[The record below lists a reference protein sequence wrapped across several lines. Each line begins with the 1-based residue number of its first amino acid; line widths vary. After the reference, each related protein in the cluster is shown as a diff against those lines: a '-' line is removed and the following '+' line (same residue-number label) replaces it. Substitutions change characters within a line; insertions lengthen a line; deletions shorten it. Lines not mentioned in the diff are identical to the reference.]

1 MSTDARQLAIDAY
14 NQAQDLLY
22 ADRSPEQ
29 DTELLTLAF
38 VSKHFWKQ
46 AGGNMQFAISDW
58 LVSRV
63 FGELGFADLA
73 VEFAVASLN
82 YEDKNFPHWTKASL
96 HEGAARAFKS
106 VGMEQ
111 ECDRHV
117 ALAQEFLLL
126 EESSADAQVI
136 AEQLKDLLNS

>member
-1 MSTDARQLAIDAY
+1 MTTDARALAIDAY
-14 NQAQDLLY
+14 NKAQDLLY

-58 LVSRV
+58 LISRV

-73 VEFAVASLN
+73 VEFAVASLA
-82 YEDKNFPHWTKASL
+82 YEDKNFPYWTKASL
-96 HEGAARAFKS
+96 CEGAARAFKN
-106 VGMEQ
+106 VGMNE
-111 ECDRHV
+111 ECARHI
-117 ALAQEFLLL
+117 ALANEYLAL
-126 EESSADAQVI
+126 EENAADAEVI
-136 AEQLKDLLNS
+136 ADQMKDL